1 MFRYLIKDLI
11 YHDTNSDIVECDDN
25 NGGCSQIC
33 NNTEGSYECSCRNG
47 YVLDND
53 QSNCS
58 GTFILSWI
66 LSYVLLMIKIQI
78 SLNVTKTM
86 VAVVRYAPILK
97 EAMNVPVEMAL
108 Y

>member
-1 MFRYLIKDLI
+1 MLLQFII
-11 YHDTNSDIVECDDN
+11 TTDINECDDN

-53 QSNCS
+53 RSNCL
-58 GTFILSWI
+58 GTYILSWI

-86 VAVVRYAPILK
+86 VAVVRYAPTLK